1 MMIRMEKI
9 KDKSMNSISLFY
21 KTRNSLKMWK
31 SLQQRNT
38 TIHAK
43 HAKASI
49 TSKKVAEGLL

>member
-1 MMIRMEKI
+1 
-9 KDKSMNSISLFY
+9 MNSIFLFY

-31 SLQQRNT
+31 TLQQRNT

-49 TSKKVAEGLL
+49 IAKKVAEGLLWGHEFRCR